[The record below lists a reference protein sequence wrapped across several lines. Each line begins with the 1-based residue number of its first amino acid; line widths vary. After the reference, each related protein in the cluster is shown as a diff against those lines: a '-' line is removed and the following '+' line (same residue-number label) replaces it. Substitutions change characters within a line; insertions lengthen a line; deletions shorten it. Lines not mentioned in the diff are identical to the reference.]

1 MDGSIAVCIL
11 FHRSYQILAG
21 ILVKRLGAGTFN
33 VDCTVQLVAHRV
45 VRLASYRDIGTKF
58 QTIIQGS
65 YRMSRSARFSI
76 FPILI
81 DNTGNAIGTVDARF
95 PISAIGTIFPN
106 SPDNGSHRT
115 IGAIFTVEA
124 DLAVLSVFAV
134 DHYCVSRQGFIQL
147 DSNVAVG
154 IHFGSYVLIA
164 VLMAIFDSSALDG
177 HRIT

>member
-1 MDGSIAVCIL
+1 MVSPE
-11 FHRSYQILAG
+11 
-21 ILVKRLGAGTFN
+21 
-33 VDCTVQLVAHRV
+33 
-45 VRLASYRDIGTKF
+45 F
-58 QTIIQGS
+58 QAIIQGS

-76 FPILI
+76 FPILV
-81 DNTGNAIGTVDARF
+81 DNAGDAVGTIDARF

-124 DLAVLSVFAV
+124 NLAILSVFAV
-134 DHYCVSRQGFIQL
+134 DHYRVSRQGFIQL
-147 DSNVAVG
+147 DGDIAVG